1 VCREVMMLSV
11 CIIYVYTVSK
21 CVCICVYASMFK
33 CKSHFLVNS
42 VRFRHM
48 ACFELLLKY
57 GHFGDKAKNVYLK
70 TYILNVGQWR
80 HFSDILAFWTL
91 HLSSILHLL
100 E

>member
-1 VCREVMMLSV
+1 
-11 CIIYVYTVSK
+11 
-21 CVCICVYASMFK
+21 
-33 CKSHFLVNS
+33 
-42 VRFRHM
+42 M

-57 GHFGDKAKNVYLK
+57 GRFGDKAKNVYLK